1 MMTNDVS
8 SILLKRFRR
17 MRPGGFFLAAAILL
31 VFTDFFHFAFH
42 SEAPAHDALC
52 AFSLPAASDV
62 PEAIPDDSPSAH
74 HAGFCPV
81 CEGILISDGPP
92 VSSDGLSFPAY
103 VSDPLFSGVGIYLS
117 IPFLL
122 PQGRAPPRASLS

>member
-1 MMTNDVS
+1 MMMNDVS

-17 MRPGGFFLAAAILL
+17 MRPGGFLLAAAFLL

-42 SEAPAHDALC
+42 ESPSRNDSAC
-52 AFSLPAASDV
+52 VFSLPAGSGS
-62 PEAIPDDSPSAH
+62 EAVPDDSPSAH

-92 VSSDGLSFPAY
+92 VSSDGLSFPAFS
-103 VSDPLFSGVGIYLS
+103 SDPVFSGIGFCASLA
-117 IPFLL
+117 FLL
-122 PQGRAPPRASLS
+122 PRGRAPPRASLI

>member
-1 MMTNDVS
+1 MTNDVS

-17 MRPGGFFLAAAILL
+17 MRPGGFLLAAAFLL

-42 SEAPAHDALC
+42 EDPFRNDSACVFSLSENGVSEA
-52 AFSLPAASDV
+52 V
-62 PEAIPDDSPSAH
+62 PDDSPSAH

-92 VSSDGLSFPAY
+92 VSSGGLSFPAY
-103 VSDPLFSGVGIYLS
+103 ASDPVFSGIDSYASVSY
-117 IPFLL
+117 LL
-122 PQGRAPPRASLS
+122 PQGRAPPRAALS

>member
-1 MMTNDVS
+1 MMNTVP

-17 MRPGGFFLAAAILL
+17 IRPGGFLLAAAILL

-42 SEAPAHDALC
+42 ETPSHSSLCVFSVPGGTNGPDEAAAYPA
-52 AFSLPAASDV
+52 
-62 PEAIPDDSPSAH
+62 SPC

-92 VSSDGLSFPAY
+92 PAQCGPAVLPYAADPIFSGIGSY
-103 VSDPLFSGVGIYLS
+103 VSLLFLS
-117 IPFLL
+117 SR
-122 PQGRAPPRASLS
+122 GRAPPSSMLS

>member
-1 MMTNDVS
+1 MMNDVS

-17 MRPGGFFLAAAILL
+17 MRPRGFLFAAAVLL
-31 VFTDFFHFAFH
+31 IFTDFFHFAFH
-42 SEAPAHDALC
+42 EAPARNDIAC
-52 AFSLPAASDV
+52 AFSFPADGGS
-62 PEAIPDDSPSAH
+62 EAIPDDPSSAH
-74 HAGFCPV
+74 HDGFCPV

-103 VSDPLFSGVGIYLS
+103 VSDPVFTGIDSCAS
-117 IPFLL
+117 IAFLL

>member
-1 MMTNDVS
+1 MMHVVS

-17 MRPGGFFLAAAILL
+17 IRPGGFLLAAAFLL

-42 SEAPAHDALC
+42 ETPSHSSPC
-52 AFSLPAASDV
+52 AFSIPGDANGPDETAVYPAATR
-62 PEAIPDDSPSAH
+62 

-92 VSSDGLSFPAY
+92 VSPDGLSFPAY
-103 VSDPLFSGVGIYLS
+103 AADPIFSGLDSYASLLFLS
-117 IPFLL
+117 SR
-122 PQGRAPPRASLS
+122 GRAPPRAPLS

>member
-1 MMTNDVS
+1 MMMSDVS

-17 MRPGGFFLAAAILL
+17 MRPGGFLLAAALLL

-42 SEAPAHDALC
+42 DAAHRVSVS
-52 AFSLPAASDV
+52 AFSLPADGV
-62 PEAIPDDSPSAH
+62 PEALPDDSPSDH

-92 VSSDGLSFPAY
+92 VSSAGLSFPAY
-103 VSDPLFSGVGIYLS
+103 VSDPLFSGTGSYASLA
-117 IPFLL
+117 FLL

>member
-1 MMTNDVS
+1 MMNTVP

-17 MRPGGFFLAAAILL
+17 IRPGGFLLAASLLL

-42 SEAPAHDALC
+42 DAPARDSAYAL
-52 AFSLPAASDV
+52 SLPADCV
-62 PEAIPDDSPSAH
+62 PEAAPNDSPAPH

-92 VSSDGLSFPAY
+92 LSAVGLPFSAY
-103 VSDPLFSGVGIYLS
+103 AADPVFSGIGSYASLLFLS
-117 IPFLL
+117 SR
-122 PQGRAPPRASLS
+122 GRAPPFSILS